1 MPVRVVIRSNVAAPR
16 DDPPSLV
23 FDGPRVVIGR
33 GDGCDVRLPD
43 ASVSARHATLRQH
56 GGSYLLCDEG
66 SSNGTFVAG
75 VRLAAQSPRVLLGG
89 ELVRVGRVWL
99 EIRFDAA
106 TAPSAPQETK
116 ELALALVRSALAS
129 LGEDVEPRLVVVEG
143 PDKGKTL
150 ALPAIATPYVLG
162 RGHGVDLVLDETDAS
177 RRHVQLTRK
186 GDGLLVRDLGSKN
199 GCYLGET
206 RLPAAQDTLWKGNES
221 LRIGKD
227 VFAFENPA
235 ATALAELER
244 SADEPIREGEAID
257 APSDD
262 ADAAEAEDAHASP
275 AGGGAAPVA
284 EVPRGHALTATKK
297 PNEGWGFSDVVIVLV
312 AGSVV
317 VLSVIGLWL
326 LFRGLSAL
334 EVGPHRS
341 MIGAAAP
348 PDRERREREI
358 APDEDAIDPHPCERH
373 VRWKR
378 VAEPVSD
385 RREAVLPIGEVAP
398 EDRAVLGEIGV
409 PRDHDRARRRPS
421 GRRDRGDVRLPLRGV
436 RVDLARRLRGGAL
449 HDQAALRL
457 MADLAQARTR

>member
-1 MPVRVVIRSNVAAPR
+1 MPVRVVIRSNVAASGEQA
-16 DDPPSLV
+16 PSLV

-106 TAPSAPQETK
+106 TAASAPQETK

-129 LGEDVEPRLVVVEG
+129 LGEDIEPRLVVVEG
-143 PDKGKTL
+143 PDAGKTL
-150 ALPAIATPYVLG
+150 ALSAIATPYVLG

-186 GDGLLVRDLGSKN
+186 GDGLIVRDLGSKN
-199 GCYLGET
+199 GCFLGDA
-206 RLPAAQDTLWKGNES
+206 RLDPARDTVWKGNEH

-244 SADEPIREGEAID
+244 SADEPIKEGEMIAAPTRETD
-257 APSDD
+257 APS
-262 ADAAEAEDAHASP
+262 ADPAPVAP
-275 AGGGAAPVA
+275 AGGEAPVA
-284 EVPRGHALTATKK
+284 QVPRETGRAITK
-297 PNEGWGFSDVVIVLV
+297 PRTHGWGFSDVVIVLV
-312 AGSVV
+312 AVSVV
-317 VLSVIGLWL
+317 VLSVTGLWL
-326 LFRGLSAL
+326 LFRG
-334 EVGPHRS
+334 
-341 MIGAAAP
+341 
-348 PDRERREREI
+348 
-358 APDEDAIDPHPCERH
+358 
-373 VRWKR
+373 
-378 VAEPVSD
+378 
-385 RREAVLPIGEVAP
+385 
-398 EDRAVLGEIGV
+398 
-409 PRDHDRARRRPS
+409 
-421 GRRDRGDVRLPLRGV
+421 
-436 RVDLARRLRGGAL
+436 
-449 HDQAALRL
+449 
-457 MADLAQARTR
+457 